1 MFNVGDFIVYPM
13 HGAGTIDAIEEKD
26 IQDIKELAWEYFSD
40 YYNPLTFN
48 SDIFFVSAKSNE
60 QNVAE
65 LSSYFR
71 NFILSNTEKI
81 AEVSRLS
88 ILKFEIQEIYD
99 RIKNIIEEET
109 DREKKRLLL
118 DDKKII
124 SSILIELKQR
134 ITTKQLS

>member
-1 MFNVGDFIVYPM
+1 M
-13 HGAGTIDAIEEKD
+13 DAIEEKD

-48 SDIFFVSAKSNE
+48 SDIFFVSAKTNE
-60 QNVAE
+60 QNIAE
-65 LSSYFR
+65 LSLYFR

-109 DREKKRLLL
+109 DRERKRLLL